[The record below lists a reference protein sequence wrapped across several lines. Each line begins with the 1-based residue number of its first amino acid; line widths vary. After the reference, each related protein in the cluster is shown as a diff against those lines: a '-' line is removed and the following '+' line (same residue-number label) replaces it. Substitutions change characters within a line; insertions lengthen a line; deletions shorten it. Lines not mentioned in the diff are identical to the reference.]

1 VVGLMKIKYSADAD
15 VVIMELNNNSPVDSV
30 DLQERVIVHLDKNR
44 QPVEIELLDASKIT
58 SLEDVA
64 FSIISTKAKAS

>member
-1 VVGLMKIKYSADAD
+1 MKIKYSADAD
-15 VVIMELNNNSPVDSV
+15 VVIIELNNNSAVDSV
-30 DLQERVIVHLDKNR
+30 DLQEGVIVHLDDNG

-64 FSIISTKAKAS
+64 FSLIPTKAKAS